1 MTQRPD
7 LNALSKDV
15 FEANKAKGFHD
26 VEHSNETLLML
37 VITELSEAVEADRKG
52 KRGKRANLESFCLL
66 NASSKKR
73 TGNPDYFNKVAFE
86 GHIKDTVE
94 DELADAVIR
103 LLDLTGLRS
112 VKINLREINCALSA
126 DVSIGESFS
135 NSIYYITRSVC
146 RIIDPSNTQLETI
159 IRDAIEEL
167 IGLCDNLNID
177 LWQHVSLKLKY
188 NQTRPMKH
196 GKNY

>member
-1 MTQRPD
+1 MKERPD
-7 LNALSKDV
+7 LNTLSKEV

-26 VEHSNETLLML
+26 VEQSNETLLML

-52 KRGKRANLESFCLL
+52 KRFSLERYEYHTMTECQGWL
-66 NASSKKR
+66 
-73 TGNPDYFNKVAFE
+73 TPDEQFQNVFE
-86 GHIKDTVE
+86 RIVKDTVE

-103 LLDLTGLRS
+103 LLDLAGLRGFEIS
-112 VKINLREINCALSA
+112 NDLRMFYDKKQTFCEDIFEIARDLLNITWGDPEL
-126 DVSIGESFS
+126 
-135 NSIYYITRSVC
+135 SIYEWLS
-146 RIIDPSNTQLETI
+146 S
-159 IRDAIEEL
+159 IEC
-167 IGLCDNLNID
+167 LCAYLNID